1 MVYCD
6 VCVVSVL
13 VKSGVAIVC
22 WKDGNAG
29 NAGIVLV
36 GGKGIVY
43 PVNGSNWFGVEFG
56 DPKYFGYI
64 TVCFSDFDLHY
75 SLCFFIPAVPPA
87 TCKLP
92 SAIANSLYDGTR
104 I

>member
-1 MVYCD
+1 
-6 VCVVSVL
+6 L
-13 VKSGVAIVC
+13 E
-22 WKDGNAG
+22 DGNAG

-36 GGKGIVY
+36 GGKGILYPLNEIWY
-43 PVNGSNWFGVEFG
+43 PVNGSYWFGVEFG